1 MDSSHRRLPGELVFV
16 LIMMLLSLIALWQA
30 WRISGLVSWSSPG
43 AVPMFA
49 ALVMVVAGAK
59 ILRDTRRVQGPDTST
74 GAPPASRFFHA
85 ITPMV
90 VVSLTGLI
98 ALYAFALEPLGF
110 LVSSLLF
117 LVAAMFALGERR
129 ILRTA
134 LISVVSLAVIYV
146 IFQTAFSVV
155 LPEGILRGVFR

>member
-16 LIMMLLSLIALWQA
+16 LIMLLLAVVALWQA
-30 WRISGLVSWSSPG
+30 SRIAGFGSWSSPG
-43 AVPMFA
+43 ALPMFA
-49 ALVMVVAGAK
+49 AFVMVVAGLK
-59 ILRDTRRVQGPDTST
+59 IARDTRRVAGPDSSAD
-74 GAPPASRFFHA
+74 APPASRFFHA

-90 VVSLTGLI
+90 VVALTGLI

-110 LVSSLLF
+110 LVASLLF
-117 LVAAMFALGERR
+117 LVAAMFVLGERR

-134 LISVVSLAVIYV
+134 LISVVSLAVIYA

>member
-1 MDSSHRRLPGELVFV
+1 
-16 LIMMLLSLIALWQA
+16 
-30 WRISGLVSWSSPG
+30 
-43 AVPMFA
+43 
-49 ALVMVVAGAK
+49 
-59 ILRDTRRVQGPDTST
+59 
-74 GAPPASRFFHA
+74 
-85 ITPMV
+85 MV

-110 LVSSLLF
+110 LVASLLF